1 MKAVVTEIRGTEAAV
16 LTEDGQFLAVPDLD
30 YRIGMELDLPDS
42 VTLYDDKDELSE
54 DELFDDF
61 PEENEITEPVPA
73 DPVTETGSRR
83 SPKSV
88 SGLSVRRWRKVL
100 STAAAAAVLIVG
112 AGGAYTYAQPYGV
125 VSLDAAPSIEY
136 TINRFDRVLSA
147 ELVSGNAESFSPDF
161 DLNSLKHTRI
171 DRALEL
177 TLDHI
182 SLSDPE
188 ESSSDESAPVV
199 ILGTNTRDGRH
210 SSDLSDR
217 LKLKV
222 QDSVGDIDVYAA
234 SISDEEAGRAHEFGT
249 TPGRLHFV
257 RTMLNGEENADN
269 AVNAETAELELKKWV
284 KEPIPEIMS
293 EHKRRRHP
301 DAQAAPFGNTESGQ
315 LLPEPGK
322 ESGAGLPAA
331 SDAGPA
337 GQALKEAVPQETI
350 PQEQDTPA
358 GNIPAQRPETGF
370 PSGDN
375 STPQHEMPED
385 AKAPAPLTQQQEEAP
400 AMQQPEGQFGHEIS
414 ADENR
419 GQEAAPQPGDAD
431 STEMFPLDGN
441 TDRQENMQFPGE
453 MSRPDMSHD
462 GGGMPGHSGS
472 LHEGAGPGMGGNGFQ
487 DSHGPGGPM
496 H

>member
-54 DELFDDF
+54 DELFDELFDDF
-61 PEENEITEPVPA
+61 PEENEIAEPVPA

-161 DLNSLKHTRI
+161 DLNSLKHARI

-257 RTMLNGEENADN
+257 RTMLNGEENADT

-293 EHKRRRHP
+293 ERKRRRHP
-301 DAQAAPFGNTESGQ
+301 DAQAAPFGNTESVHP
-315 LLPEPGK
+315 LPEPGK
-322 ESGAGLPAA
+322 E
-331 SDAGPA
+331 
-337 GQALKEAVPQETI
+337 
-350 PQEQDTPA
+350 
-358 GNIPAQRPETGF
+358 
-370 PSGDN
+370 
-375 STPQHEMPED
+375 
-385 AKAPAPLTQQQEEAP
+385 
-400 AMQQPEGQFGHEIS
+400 
-414 ADENR
+414 
-419 GQEAAPQPGDAD
+419 PGDSD
-431 STEMFPLDGN
+431 STEVFPLDGN